1 MTDLAIAFRFPR
13 VRLSVSGLSLNNPT
27 SFATVTQVACPA
39 SVIATQPIDTAKKI
53 SNISM
58 TCLFAVGAT
67 FFAVPEC
74 GNYFKGPLP
83 GRWLRKGRQVIDFLT
98 KKLRRSLPMTW

>member
-1 MTDLAIAFRFPR
+1 
-13 VRLSVSGLSLNNPT
+13 
-27 SFATVTQVACPA
+27 
-39 SVIATQPIDTAKKI
+39 
-53 SNISM
+53 M

-83 GRWLRKGRQVIDFLT
+83 ERWLRKGRQVIDFLT